1 MKRFFSKYMLLLI
14 VFVGTMAVSSCNSSQ
29 FKNYKRYVKRKNSAL
44 GYKSHYQKKL
54 KRNTMPINRNYIIR
68 NKRTSPSWR

>member
-14 VFVGTMAVSSCNSSQ
+14 VFVATMAMSSCSSSQ

-44 GYKSHYQKKL
+44 GYKSHYQKRL